1 MHISNC
7 PVEQAPVAISCG
19 LPLVNTQEQNPVGI
33 HMGLQVSALIGILKG
48 SGTDIGLV
56 APTIPALISK

>member
-1 MHISNC
+1 M
-7 PVEQAPVAISCG
+7 AISCG
-19 LPLVNTQEQNPVGI
+19 LPLLNTQEQNAVGI

-48 SGTDIGLV
+48 NGTDIGLV